1 MPSYDVGKDVVVEWI
16 RKNFNTDSRILDVGA
31 CDGKWKKLLPEYRMD
46 AVEIWEPYCK
56 NLTEYENVYNYN
68 IVGMIYEYYDL
79 IIFGDVIE
87 HMTVEEAQQVIKY
100 AYPRCKDM
108 IVAVPFLYPQEAVD
122 GNPWQ
127 AHKQP
132 ELTADLFAER
142 YPSLEILHYAEKNN
156 YCYYHKRMQ

>member
-1 MPSYDVGKDVVVEWI
+1 MPSYDVGKDAVVEWI

-142 YPSLEILHYAEKNN
+142 YPSLEVLNYAEEY
-156 YCYYHKRMQ
+156 YCYYHKGCQ

>member
-142 YPSLEILHYAEKNN
+142 YPSLDILYYAEKN

>member
-100 AYPRCKDM
+100 AYPRCTDM

-132 ELTADLFAER
+132 ELTAELFAER
-142 YPSLEILHYAEKNN
+142 YPSLEVLNYAEEY
-156 YCYYHKRMQ
+156 YCYYHKGCQ

>member
-16 RKNFNTDSRILDVGA
+16 KKNFNTDSRILDVGA
-31 CDGKWKKLLPEYRMD
+31 CDGKWKRLLPEYRMD

-68 IVGMIYEYYDL
+68 IIGMTYEYYDL

-100 AYPRCKDM
+100 ANPRCKDM
-108 IVAVPFLYPQEAVD
+108 IVAVPFLYPQEATD

-142 YPSLEILHYAEKNN
+142 YPSLEILHYAERS
-156 YCYYHKRMQ
+156 YCYYHKRTQ

>member
-1 MPSYDVGKDVVVEWI
+1 MPSYDVGKDAVVEWI
-16 RKNFNTDSRILDVGA
+16 RINFNTDSRILDVGA

-56 NLTEYENVYNYN
+56 NLTDYENVYNYN

-100 AYPRCKDM
+100 AHPRCKDM

-142 YPSLEILHYAEKNN
+142 YPSLEVLHYAEEY
-156 YCYYHKRMQ
+156 YCYYHKGCQ

>member
-132 ELTADLFAER
+132 ELTEDLFAER
-142 YPSLEILHYAEKNN
+142 YPSLDILHYAEEN
-156 YCYYHKRMQ
+156 YCYYHKRTQ

>member
-16 RKNFNTDSRILDVGA
+16 RKNFSTDSRILDVGA

-142 YPSLEILHYAEKNN
+142 YPSLDILHYAEKN
-156 YCYYHKRMQ
+156 YCYYHKRTQ